1 MSQHRTLGSDT
12 PALSGVRTFIVPPDI
27 VAVPR
32 RSPVPVRKRTPWTP
46 RPDGEDPVDRTGGR
60 DWFGEHLSSHAAR
73 PRSSGIFAASAVV
86 NAAAVLLV
94 AVLMMSRRDVLV
106 PERHQPLY
114 VRVALALGSPVAPET
129 TAPAPPQAAP
139 PAPASAPAPKAEEPA
154 VAIESTPAAPVEAP
168 AEIRPEPLTPPP
180 TGPVGSALGVPDGGA
195 NRAATGTD
203 GPNGGGGAAAGSG
216 QAPMRLGGGIQPPRK
231 VKDVKP
237 VYPPDAM
244 SGQLRGTV
252 VIEAT
257 ISAEGRVVNAVVRR
271 AIAGLDQAALEAVR
285 QWEYEPARLN
295 GVAVAVI
302 MTVTVAFSIL

>member
-1 MSQHRTLGSDT
+1 MFSVSKNEQHRTLGSDT

-60 DWFGEHLSSHAAR
+60 DWFGERLSSHAAR

-94 AVLMMSRRDVLV
+94 AVLMMSRRDVSV
-106 PERHQPLY
+106 PGPHQPLY

-139 PAPASAPAPKAEEPA
+139 LAPASAPAPKAEEPA

-168 AEIRPEPLTPPP
+168 AEIRPEPLPRTTGRLDPRSVCPMAAP
-180 TGPVGSALGVPDGGA
+180 TARRRELMAQTAEAARPPDGGA
-195 NRAATGTD
+195 DATG
-203 GPNGGGGAAAGSG
+203 
-216 QAPMRLGGGIQPPRK
+216 RGIQPPKK

-252 VIEAT
+252 RDR
-257 ISAEGRVVNAVVRR
+257 SHDQRRGPVVNAVSAEPSRASIRR
-271 AIAGLDQAALEAVR
+271 RSRRCG
-285 QWEYEPARLN
+285 N
-295 GVAVAVI
+295 GN
-302 MTVTVAFSIL
+302 TNPPD